1 MQRLQIKEEIMAVA
15 ALLALGTLAVLAGG
29 LNAKVATITQPKA
42 AVGTCMAI
50 AYVAGRLDYTTT
62 LFCIGVPTGLVAY
75 LDNASKDWWQQQLGG
90 RRLSVVLG
98 ERILTALRLAKY
110 TRFVSL
116 AAGPIGF
123 LVMTA

>member
-15 ALLALGTLAVLAGG
+15 ALLALGMLTVLAGG
-29 LNAKVATITQPKA
+29 LNANVAAITQPKA

-50 AYVAGRLDYTTT
+50 AYVAGRLDYPTT
-62 LFCIGVPTGLVAY
+62 LFCIGVPSGLVAY
-75 LDNASKDWWQQQLGG
+75 FDTASKDWWQQQLGG

-98 ERILTALRLAKY
+98 ERILNALRLA
-110 TRFVSL
+110 RFASL